1 MDEAQ
6 EAPQE
11 SVGTLVEA
19 AAPPAGAAPPDEPAT
34 APLPAIAAR
43 VDDDLPAAPAVP
55 AIPVVSAMPAP
66 RPATTGLAA
75 RLGAPFSS
83 WLAAFLAV
91 GAFTLVGLIYSA
103 VELFTGVDWAD
114 GARAAAFAAFG
125 LAMVCVAVAGGRYA
139 LGRRAVA
146 MIALAALLAITL
158 AGAGAGALTFSP
170 QLHRLQA
177 RSLEQSGRYDGAIH
191 EYTLAGDTPPAASD
205 TARAYNEWAESLLA
219 QRRYADALSRFVLV
233 STTYQHSGAS
243 VARAEAGIFHAYS
256 AWVASGSLEVPYPQ
270 AIAYFQS
277 YLTMPACDGACQSG
291 VKDSLARASY
301 QYGLQ
306 LTQEG
311 RYADAI
317 AQLGTVQSQHPQ
329 SSYAAQAHRA
339 AATAYLDLG
348 QQQLTSTC
356 STAIKTYK
364 TLVKSYADTPEGQQ
378 AKKAL
383 AAPQSVTGKISG
395 FPKNPA
401 PTVYLSRLASPIAFY
416 FSNDYH
422 AALDASSGAFAF
434 NNIPQ
439 GTYYLDAVRDSSG
452 GTSTKYWFA
461 HDGSLYTVHVGP
473 LCPATLGTF
482 PYSG

>member
-6 EAPQE
+6 ETQQE
-11 SVGTLVEA
+11 STRTLVEA
-19 AAPPAGAAPPDEPAT
+19 ASPPFDAGPLEELAT
-34 APLPAIAAR
+34 APLPAAVPRA
-43 VDDDLPAAPAVP
+43 DDDLPAARATP
-55 AIPVVSAMPAP
+55 AIPVVSALPAP
-66 RPATTGLAA
+66 HPATNRLAA
-75 RLGAPFSS
+75 RLVAPLSP
-83 WLAAFLAV
+83 WVAAFLAV
-91 GAFTLVGLIYSA
+91 GAFTLLGLVYSA
-103 VELFTGVDWAD
+103 VELFTGADWAD
-114 GARAAAFAAFG
+114 GARTAAFAAFG
-125 LAMVCVAVAGGRYA
+125 LAVVCAVVAGGRYA
-139 LGRRAVA
+139 LGRRAVTV
-146 MIALAALLAITL
+146 IALAALLTITL
-158 AGAGAGALTFSP
+158 AGTGVGALTFSS

-177 RSLEQSGRYDGAIH
+177 RSLEQSGRYEGAIH
-191 EYTLAGDTPPAASD
+191 EYELAGDTPPTAPD

-219 QRRYADALSRFVLV
+219 QRRYADALSRFILV
-233 STTYQHSGAS
+233 STTYQKSGAG

-256 AWVASGSLEVPYPQ
+256 AWVASGSLEVPYPD
-270 AIAYFQS
+270 AIAYFQG
-277 YLTMPACDGACQSG
+277 YLNMPACDSACQSS
-291 VKDSLARASY
+291 VKESLARASY

-317 AQLGTVQSQHPQ
+317 TQLGTVQSQHPQ

-356 STAIKTYK
+356 GSAIKTYK

-395 FPKNPA
+395 FLKNPA
-401 PTVYLSRLASPIAFY
+401 PTVYLSRSASPIAFY

-422 AALDASSGAFAF
+422 AALDSSSGTFAF

-461 HDGSLYTVHVGP
+461 HDGSLFTVHVGP
-473 LCPATLGTF
+473 LCPVTLGTF
-482 PYSG
+482 PYAG